1 MMGDPDSLTF
11 HKVIFAPIFLLA
23 VKGLRHFFPEELDE
37 SRSIATYVEFHIL
50 QSGLLAGF
58 VLFVAMPQSIDLK
71 QQITAFFGMVLIMA
85 GCNTLLLIRGRRTA
99 RKQN

>member
-1 MMGDPDSLTF
+1 MMGDPDTLTF

-58 VLFVAMPQSIDLK
+58 VLLVAMPQSIDLK